1 MTKTYKKIKCLKRKY
16 LKTSKNRGVGIFPPN
31 SKKAIKK
38 EIKGKESYIFIVYI
52 LFNIN

>member
-1 MTKTYKKIKCLKRKY
+1 MFKEKIEAWEY
-16 LKTSKNRGVGIFPPN
+16 FPPIL
-31 SKKAIKK
+31 KKTIKK